1 MDKKKNILPHK
12 VAQAQNRNKFF
23 RQIEQIC
30 SLVGGNE
37 IFHLIPR
44 KDLEVMY
51 IRRLLPFKVTAAS
64 GSDIPQNVVNT
75 IRDFLPALMK
85 DAHIPLFK
93 DGPTILLYDFFS
105 AGFSLVIYL
114 RRLTIHN
121 YPEAGRVLQAL
132 TPFRSYAEETGDS
145 EESLKNFLQVIGDT
159 MCNYTSR
166 LYWLTHKVTSKTV
179 GTMGLQYVIEVH
191 ASVPPRIPITI
202 DGKTRSVMNLCWGFP
217 GTGVDTVTIDP
228 EEIGLHNAHPG
239 TRYGIFVQMHALKR
253 LSERL
258 DCMSIDLLHINLY
271 QSVKRPKAFK
281 DVHGTVYIEYRL
293 FKTKLGY
300 LKATIQDEKIIIR
313 TFLFLT
319 NNGTPE
325 GDKLL
330 EICGLGKLD
339 KTYLLLDKLS
349 SFMNTQLG
357 SYAELR
363 ALFEQAGCQSLLD
376 AYNAI
381 GRLATKKTEET
392 AIQRMMKYLGLDTQ
406 EDFLTT
412 LLESEQ

>member
-1 MDKKKNILPHK
+1 MHKKKNTLPHK

-44 KDLEVMY
+44 KDLELMY
-51 IRRLLPFKVTAAS
+51 IWRVLPFKVTAAPE
-64 GSDIPQNVVNT
+64 SDVPQNVVNT

-85 DAHIPLFK
+85 DAHIPLVK
-93 DGPTILLYDFFS
+93 DGPTILLYDFF
-105 AGFSLVIYL
+105 AVGFSLVIYL
-114 RRLTIHN
+114 RRLTIN
-121 YPEAGRVLQAL
+121 DYPEAARVLKAL
-132 TPFRSYAEETGDS
+132 SPLRTYAEETDDAA
-145 EESLKNFLQVIGDT
+145 ESIKNFLQVLGDT
-159 MCNYTSR
+159 MCNYYSR
-166 LYWLTHKVTSKTV
+166 LYWLTKTITSKTE
-179 GTMGLQYVIEVH
+179 GTLGIQYVIEVH
-191 ASVPPRIPITI
+191 TSVPPRIPITI
-202 DGKTRSVMNLCWGFP
+202 DGKIRSAMKLCWGFP
-217 GTGVDTVTIDP
+217 KTGVDNVTIDP
-228 EEIGLHNAHPG
+228 EEIGLHNVHSG
-239 TRYGIFVQMHALKR
+239 TRYEVFIQMHALKR

-271 QSVKRPKAFK
+271 YSAKRPKAFK

-300 LKATIQDEKIIIR
+300 LKATVLDGKIIIR

-325 GDKLL
+325 GDKLQ
-330 EICGLGKLD
+330 EIYGLGKLD
-339 KTYLLLDKLS
+339 KTYLALDKLS

-357 SYAELR
+357 STAELR

-376 AYNAI
+376 AYTTI

-392 AIQRMMKYLGLDTQ
+392 AIQRMIKYLGLDTQ
-406 EDFLTT
+406 DDFLTT
-412 LLESEQ
+412 LLETEQ